1 MVRPAGVPGGGDARR
16 SRWEERW
23 LGQPAD
29 EALFADA
36 GLAGLAGLA
45 AVAAEAGP
53 AGLLAEPADAGA
65 AGELAES
72 ALLAEAGPAGLF
84 ALFAEAGAAG
94 ELAELAEAGPAGE
107 LAELAEAP
115 VDADEGAGAEE
126 SDGASVIP
134 AAGGCA
140 PLSMGAATAV
150 PAPMPSAAIVPTAS
164 HVFFWSF
171 IVSSCYRDAG
181 RSPASCPDITKTRG
195 R

>member
-1 MVRPAGVPGGGDARR
+1 MDVVRPAGVPGGGDARR

-53 AGLLAEPADAGA
+53 AGLLAELADAGA
-65 AGELAES
+65 AGELAEL
-72 ALLAEAGPAGLF
+72 AL
-84 ALFAEAGAAG
+84 
-94 ELAELAEAGPAGE
+94 
-107 LAELAEAP
+107 LAEAP

-140 PLSMGAATAV
+140 PLSLGAATAV

-171 IVSSCYRDAG
+171 IVSSCNRDAG